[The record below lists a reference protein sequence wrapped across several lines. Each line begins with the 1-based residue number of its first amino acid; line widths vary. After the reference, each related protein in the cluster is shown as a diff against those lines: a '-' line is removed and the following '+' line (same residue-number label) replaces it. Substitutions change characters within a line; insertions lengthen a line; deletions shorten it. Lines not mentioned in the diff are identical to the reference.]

1 MIESLDERRDSLVQD
16 HTLPWATQRRIKMKK
31 RWRLRS
37 DLVVG
42 NSYGGEKLV
51 PEMADFRGKEVTF
64 RHVCIREDA
73 YWNWTPEMFEDEPV
87 PDCPFRRGDVVEVW
101 DRDDDEEP
109 AVKRIFVGYT
119 PGAREPYICVYNG
132 DERNFVDGNKFST
145 TPWKY
150 CRPRRPPDLKEGDP
164 VIVWD
169 EPEHERRRVF
179 AGWSH
184 DGKIR
189 CFSGGLTKWTS
200 EGRTT
205 PWNHWR
211 LPTEEE
217 LK

>member
-31 RWRLRS
+31 KWKVRS

-42 NSYGGEKLV
+42 EKYGGEKFISDMEEFKGQKV
-51 PEMADFRGKEVTF
+51 SIDMVKIEGD
-64 RHVCIREDA
+64 I
-73 YWNWTPEMFEDEPV
+73 WNWTPEMFKDESS
-87 PDCPFRRGDVVEVW
+87 DCPFKRGDKVEVW
-101 DRDDDEEP
+101 DNNEEFTD
-109 AVKRIFVGYT
+109 KRIFITYI
-119 PGAREPYICVYNG
+119 PGAKSPYVCVAIN
-132 DERNFVDGNKFST
+132 DEQNFLADKEFSIK
-145 TPWKY
+145 PWKH
-150 CRPRRPPDLKEGDP
+150 CRPYCSSDLKEGDP

-217 LK
+217 LNQ